1 MSPEALFSLAVVV
14 LVVRLVGALVEK
26 LGQPRVVGEL
36 CAGIVLGPSVL
47 GLLVPELWA
56 ALFPADV
63 LAALD
68 VLAQVGLI
76 FFMLL
81 VGMELNLAELRRMAR
96 KVVIISHV
104 TFLLPMA
111 LAAVLAQVLYDLFPS
126 PVGRPGFIVFVAAAM
141 AVTALP
147 ILARLLQESGLQG
160 TRIGSMTLTCAAI
173 NDSVAWLVLAVAVA
187 LMGHSDVF
195 DAVSAVLL
203 ACGYIAF
210 MLFVARPVLSR
221 LPRLPLWAAIVVAV
235 LSAWLA
241 EQAGV
246 DAVFGG
252 FLAGVVMSRN
262 ATWQR
267 TVHRQLHAVVSHVLL
282 PIFFVVVGLSTRLD
296 QLHTVVH
303 WLVALAVLGVATV
316 GKLGGGTVVA
326 RLVGESWRD
335 ALRVGVL
342 MNARGVTEV
351 VIFSIG
357 LELGVVT
364 PALFTIMVAM
374 AIATTVMATPA
385 LRLLDRSADPS
396 RVSQP

>member
-1 MSPEALFSLAVVV
+1 VSAEVLLSLAVVV
-14 LVVRLVGALVEK
+14 LVVRVVGTSVAK

-36 CAGIVLGPSVL
+36 CVGIVLGPSVL
-47 GLLVPELWA
+47 GLLVPELHA

-68 VLAQVGLI
+68 VLAQIGLI

-81 VGMELNLAELRRMAR
+81 VGMELNLPQLRRMAR
-96 KVVIISHV
+96 RVVIISHV

-126 PVGRPGFIVFVAAAM
+126 PVGRPGFVVFVAAAM

-147 ILARLLQESGLQG
+147 VLARLLQESGLRG
-160 TRIGSMTLTCAAI
+160 TRVGSITLTCAAI
-173 NDSVAWLVLAVAVA
+173 NDSAAWLVVAVAVA
-187 LMGHSDVF
+187 LMGRSDGF
-195 DAVSAVLL
+195 EALSGVLL
-203 ACGYIAF
+203 ACGYIIF
-210 MLFVARPVLSR
+210 MLFVVRPVLSR
-221 LPRLPLWAAIVVAV
+221 LSRLPLWAAIVVAV

-252 FLAGVVMSRN
+252 FLAGVVVSRD
-262 ATWQR
+262 ATWQH
-267 TVHRQLHAVVSHVLL
+267 TVHRQLDGVVSHVLL
-282 PIFFVVVGLSTRLD
+282 PVFFVVVGLSTRLD
-296 QLHTVVH
+296 QLDTLMH
-303 WLVALAVLGVATV
+303 WLVALAVLVVAIV
-316 GKLGGGTVVA
+316 GKLGGGAVVA
-326 RLVGESWRD
+326 LMVGESRRD
-335 ALRVGVL
+335 ALRIGVL

-351 VIFSIG
+351 VIFTIG

-374 AIATTVMATPA
+374 AIVTTFMATPA
-385 LRLLDRSADPS
+385 LRLLDRPVS
-396 RVSQP
+396 RPRASLP